1 MIKVKKEVKD
11 IEGFDF
17 DELVKLLWESKEF
30 KKFVAPKMEKSTSNL
45 KQPV

>member
-11 IEGFDF
+11 IEGFDI
-17 DELVKLLWESKEF
+17 DELVNLLSKEF
-30 KKFVAPKMEKSTSNL
+30 KKFVVPKMEKSTSNL